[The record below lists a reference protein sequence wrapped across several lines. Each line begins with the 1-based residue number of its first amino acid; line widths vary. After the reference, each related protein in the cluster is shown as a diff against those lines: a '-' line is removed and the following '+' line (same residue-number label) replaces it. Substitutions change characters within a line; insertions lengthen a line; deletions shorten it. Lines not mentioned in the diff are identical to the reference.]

1 MSSKHDERLTCHP
14 ERSAP
19 SLAAQFT
26 LPRDLFTHAFPKDSS
41 AAVGMTGLS
50 SDVNFKQGRGM
61 IRHRKR
67 LRINMSSRA
76 QSRDLLTPS
85 ISQRFLRSGRND
97 RVGE

>member
-1 MSSKHDERLTCHP
+1 
-14 ERSAP
+14 
-19 SLAAQFT
+19 
-26 LPRDLFTHAFPKDSS
+26 
-41 AAVGMTGLS
+41 VS